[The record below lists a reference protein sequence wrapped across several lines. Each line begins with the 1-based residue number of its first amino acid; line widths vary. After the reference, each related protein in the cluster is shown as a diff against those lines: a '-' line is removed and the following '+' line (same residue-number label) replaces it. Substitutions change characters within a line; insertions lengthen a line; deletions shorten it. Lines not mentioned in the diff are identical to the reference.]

1 MTMKRVNC
9 YAVIREMREQV
20 VKTMQERGIKELPMF
35 KSYQEWGKEQD
46 YKPDDYEE
54 DESDDEDYLNYRD
67 EEAPYA
73 IFFGKYGTGYDYRVD
88 KVTLKQNGIGAPVL
102 EFDCYANEIGSDT
115 FSENDM
121 VFLTLYNVYNTM
133 LDLLGIEDEP
143 KESFEITSVSREDLD
158 AAGFDTSDVDD
169 STMERLAS
177 KMGDAYC
184 SNGFWIDLPIIAEYL
199 EIPKKENNEKQ

>member
-1 MTMKRVNC
+1 M
-9 YAVIREMREQV
+9 
-20 VKTMQERGIKELPMF
+20 KTMQERGIKELPTF

-54 DESDDEDYLNYRD
+54 DESYDDGYLSYRD

-73 IFFGKYGTGYDYRVD
+73 IFFDKYGMGCDYRVD
-88 KVTLKQNGIGAPVL
+88 KVTLKQNGTGAPVL

-115 FSENDM
+115 FGENDF

-133 LDLLGIEDEP
+133 LDRLGIEDDP

-158 AAGFDTSDVDD
+158 LAGFDTSDVDD
-169 STMERLAS
+169 STMERLAD
-177 KMGDAYC
+177 KMGDAYV

-199 EIPKKENNEKQ
+199 EIPKKCETEEEEDEL

>member
-1 MTMKRVNC
+1 
-9 YAVIREMREQV
+9 MRKQV

-54 DESDDEDYLNYRD
+54 DESDDEGYLNYRD
-67 EEAPYA
+67 GEAPYA
-73 IFFGKYGTGYDYRVD
+73 IFFDKYGYGYDYRVD
-88 KVTLKQNGIGAPVL
+88 KVTLKQNGTGAPVL

-115 FSENDM
+115 FGENDF
-121 VFLTLYNVYNTM
+121 VFLTLYNVYDTM

-143 KESFEITSVSREDLD
+143 KESFEITSVSREDLET
-158 AAGFDTSDVDD
+158 AGFDASDVDD
-169 STMERLAS
+169 DTMERLAD
-177 KMGDAYC
+177 KMGDAYV

-199 EIPKKENNEKQ
+199 EIPKKGETEEEEE

>member
-1 MTMKRVNC
+1 
-9 YAVIREMREQV
+9 MREQV

-54 DESDDEDYLNYRD
+54 DESDDKDYLNYRD

-73 IFFGKYGTGYDYRVD
+73 IFFDKYGCGYDYRVD
-88 KVTLKQNGIGAPVL
+88 KVTLKQNALDIPVL

-115 FSENDM
+115 FGENDL
-121 VFLTLYNVYNTM
+121 VFLTLYNVYDTI

-143 KESFEITSVSREDLD
+143 KDYFEITSVSREDLEE
-158 AAGFDTSDVDD
+158 AGFDTSDVDD
-169 STMERLAS
+169 ATMELLAS
-177 KMGDAYC
+177 KMANDYC
-184 SNGFWIDLPIIAEYL
+184 EQLFWVQLPIIAEYL
-199 EIPKKENNEKQ
+199 EIPKKENNENQEEDEL